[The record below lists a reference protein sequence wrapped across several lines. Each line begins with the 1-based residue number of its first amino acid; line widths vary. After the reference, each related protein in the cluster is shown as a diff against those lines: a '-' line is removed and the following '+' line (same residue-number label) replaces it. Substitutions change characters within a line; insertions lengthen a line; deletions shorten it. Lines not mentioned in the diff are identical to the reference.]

1 MRESLLRPLQIII
14 LLSALALSACTS
26 VTDLKDSLSERLF
39 GRESNEEPSELTE
52 IKSTA
57 QAKVLWNAHLGASE
71 ANDFVP
77 VLDNGFIYAASANG
91 ELVKLVATDGKQVW
105 KVKAEEPFTG
115 GVGIGSPFRI
125 FTTCLYATGSFKML
139 VNMVIQCAFKKPC
152 R

>member
-57 QAKVLWNAHLGASE
+57 QAKVLWNNHLGASE
-71 ANDFVP
+71 DNDFTP
-77 VLDNGFIYAASANG
+77 ALDNGFVYGASANG
-91 ELVKLVATDGKQVW
+91 ELVKLVATDGKQNQ
-105 KVKAEEPFTG
+105 KNSE
-115 GVGIGSPFRI
+115 
-125 FTTCLYATGSFKML
+125 TTTTQTGSVTSTGPDVDLM
-139 VNMVIQCAFKKPC
+139 KKAADSWANY
-152 R
+152 RDWETDRKSVV